1 VRVGPIPSVPEFD
14 KAVAQLKALGVA
26 DARLAAD

>member
-1 VRVGPIPSVPEFD
+1 VRVGPIPSVREFD